1 MHRLGLGRHGP
12 RTSPTPPQH
21 QHVLCSSSSRRT
33 SRSAPSSR
41 TGALPRGASAPAA
54 SNFDIPAAPSSWCAC
69 LAPHLMCSG
78 GAPVTVVNIRSATPC
93 LLRKGSP
100 APSDGMPRTTTSRRH
115 AVVPLAI
122 AVAFRRWTILR
133 VLSNCKGLRITFY
146 SVRHLRLLSLS
157 PSQGPSRRNRT
168 LAMTWS

>member
-1 MHRLGLGRHGP
+1 MVRLPRASPDVLGRGSGNCGEYP
-12 RTSPTPPQH
+12 LR
-21 QHVLCSSSSRRT
+21 
-33 SRSAPSSR
+33 
-41 TGALPRGASAPAA
+41 
-54 SNFDIPAAPSSWCAC
+54 N
-69 LAPHLMCSG
+69 PHAYYEKVPL
-78 GAPVTVVNIRSATPC
+78 
-93 LLRKGSP
+93 

-168 LAMTWS
+168 LAMHVTVQLAAQARGAH